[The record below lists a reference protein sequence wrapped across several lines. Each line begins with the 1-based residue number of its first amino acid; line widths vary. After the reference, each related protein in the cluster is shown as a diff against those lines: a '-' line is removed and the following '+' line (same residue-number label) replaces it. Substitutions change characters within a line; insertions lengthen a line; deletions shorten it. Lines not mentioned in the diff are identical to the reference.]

1 MDECP
6 QPDLLAYSCILSNGS
21 SGAATG
27 NGNFQ
32 GRKKNFQLK
41 KEKCSISQEGV
52 SVPWS
57 ELVFIAEHF
66 ALLSFNCICFI

>member
-27 NGNFQ
+27 NGDFQ
-32 GRKKNFQLK
+32 GRKKIFQLK
-41 KEKCSISQEGV
+41 QEKCSISQEGV
-52 SVPWS
+52 SVP
-57 ELVFIAEHF
+57 
-66 ALLSFNCICFI
+66 